1 MLGDK
6 DDVEKTFYV
15 SNYDGGFSSIFNFSK
30 ESLNQVYW
38 PENKLKVDK
47 KLNLKM
53 SKLDTILKKNN
64 ISASNYNHWIID
76 LQGGELL
83 ALKGAENS
91 LKLCKSIYVE
101 ISKLQYYEGG
111 VLWDELSEWLKE
123 RDFYPTMV
131 PTENHTDVLFK
142 RK

>member
-1 MLGDK
+1 
-6 DDVEKTFYV
+6 
-15 SNYDGGFSSIFNFSK
+15 
-30 ESLNQVYW
+30 
-38 PENKLKVDK
+38 
-47 KLNLKM
+47 M

-64 ISASNYNHWIID
+64 ISASDYNHWIID

-91 LKLCKSIYVE
+91 LKSCKSIYVE
-101 ISKLQYYEGG
+101 TSKLKYYEGG

-123 RDFYPTMV
+123 RNFYPTIE